1 MNIKQIIEIG
11 CTKRKISVTDLAVK
25 IGTSKQNLFN
35 KLYRNDIKTSDLEK
49 LCNELDISIKFIDNL
64 DGKEL

>member
-11 CTKRKISVTDLAVK
+11 CTKRNLSVTDLAAK
-25 IGTSKQNLFN
+25 LGTSKQNLFN

-49 LCNELDISIKFIDNL
+49 LCNELDISIKFIDNQ